1 MTVNAFAEQL
11 FTLIDEIAEDVANV
25 TIVFV
30 SFVFVI
36 LVHKYLSEWV
46 GLSFWSAFAVALSVA
61 AAIAA
66 VFTTV
71 WALWSRL
78 VDRVCLRPE
87 DQTSSFGNDTRA
99 TLHQLLATRRLPDI
113 VITGMTISGL
123 LYLPWDRF
131 TQDWDFQQS
140 FTVFYGAVAVIA
152 PLRRRIL
159 QRLRPAPRDPTTPRH
174 TLISSVFE

>member
-1 MTVNAFAEQL
+1 MTINDFADHL
-11 FTLIDEIAEDVANV
+11 FTLIDEIAEDVASV

-46 GLSFWSAFAVALSVA
+46 GLSSWSAFAVAVSVA
-61 AAIAA
+61 ATIAA

-78 VDRVCLRPE
+78 IDQVCRRPE
-87 DQTSSFGNDTRA
+87 DQTSGLGIDTRSS
-99 TLHQLLATRRLPDI
+99 LHQLLATRRLPDI
-113 VITGMTISGL
+113 VIAGMTISGL

-131 TQDWDFQQS
+131 TQDWDFQLS

-159 QRLRPAPRDPTTPRH
+159 QRLRPEPRDPETPRNA
-174 TLISSVFE
+174 LISSVFE